1 MSDTAVPPQRK
12 NARAMR
18 TIASPRIRRAA
29 TDEPAPQIVET
40 HVARQPREVRW
51 AKRLARSITITD
63 LCVVMLTV
71 GVAFVLRFGLSS
83 DEFRSQRSS
92 LMYPFVGFGIV
103 ALWMIAL
110 AGGRTRDRRI
120 VGIGPAE
127 YQRVVNATL
136 LTFGLVTVFAFLTKL
151 DVARGYLLV
160 ALPLGLTLLL
170 LSRLLWRRA
179 LHSMRR
185 AGRCLTGAIIVG
197 PREDVAAAVDRLR
210 HTLQAGYKP
219 IGVVLTDAAL
229 TDAALTDGEPGGSDD
244 CGSVPRISLH
254 ELVDIAKRTH
264 THAVIITGNL
274 PGGREQIR
282 DISWS
287 LENSKTE
294 LILVSSLTDV
304 SGPRI
309 HWRPV
314 DGLPMVHVDL
324 PQYSGVNHVVK
335 RIVDLVLA
343 SIMFVLL
350 SPILIAAAIAVRLGS
365 SGPVIFKQER
375 VGVNGTRF
383 TMYKFR
389 SMVTDAEEQLAALH
403 DQDQGNGVQFKLH
416 NDPRVTPVG
425 RFMRRYSIDELPQLV
440 NVITGDMSLVGPR
453 PPLPIEVEQYGG
465 RVHRRLLI
473 KPGITGPW
481 QINGRSDLSWEESV
495 KLDLYYVENWSITGD
510 LLILVRTLRAVFRRV
525 GAY

>member
-12 NARAMR
+12 SQRAMR
-18 TIASPRIRRAA
+18 PIAPSRILRPVADDADQHTADAR
-29 TDEPAPQIVET
+29 I
-40 HVARQPREVRW
+40 ARQPREVRW
-51 AKRLARSITITD
+51 AKKLARSIAITD
-63 LCVVMLTV
+63 LCLVVLTV
-71 GVAFVLRFGLSS
+71 GVAFLLRFGMSS
-83 DEFRSQRSS
+83 GEFSS
-92 LMYPFVGFGIV
+92 PRASLTYTFVGFGIV
-103 ALWMIAL
+103 VLWMIAL
-110 AGGRTRDRRI
+110 AGARTRDRRI

-127 YQRVVNATL
+127 YQRVANATL
-136 LTFGLVTVFAFLTKL
+136 LSFGLVAVIAFLTKL

-160 ALPLGLTLLL
+160 ALPLGLALLL
-170 LSRLLWRRA
+170 LSRLLWRRM
-179 LHSMRR
+179 LRSLRR

-197 PREDVAAAVDRLR
+197 PREEVAAAVDRLR

-219 IGVVLTDAAL
+219 IGVVLTDGE
-229 TDAALTDGEPGGSDD
+229 DAGPDACDT
-244 CGSVPRISLH
+244 VPRIALH
-254 ELVDIAKRTH
+254 NLVNIAKQTH

-274 PGGREQIR
+274 PQGRAQIR

-324 PQYSGVNHVVK
+324 PQYSGLNHAVK
-335 RIVDLVLA
+335 RLVDLVLA
-343 SIMFVLL
+343 SVMLVVL
-350 SPILIAAAIAVRLGS
+350 SPIFIGVALAIRAASDGPAIFR
-365 SGPVIFKQER
+365 QQR
-375 VGVNGTRF
+375 VGMNGTRF

-389 SMVTDAEEQLAALH
+389 SMATDAEERLAALH
-403 DQDQGNGVQFKLH
+403 DQDEGNGVQFKLRD
-416 NDPRVTPVG
+416 DPRVTTIG
-425 RFMRRYSIDELPQLV
+425 RFLRRYSIDELPQLV
-440 NVITGDMSLVGPR
+440 NVITGEMSLVGPR
-453 PPLPIEVEQYGG
+453 PPLPVEVEHYGG

-495 KLDLYYVENWSITGD
+495 KLDLYYVENWSVTGD
-510 LLILVRTLRAVFRRV
+510 LLILIRTLRAVFRRV